1 MASPKQI
8 AANRRNA
15 ALSTGPRTPAGKAAS
30 CLNASRHGL
39 LARALL
45 VTGESKANFAAFAG
59 GVRERLAPDGELEIF
74 VVDRV
79 ISAAWRLRR
88 ALTVESALFKSGAGP
103 ARAELSGTALA
114 KIGLLSRY
122 EVTLERSLD
131 KALERL
137 DRLGRMRQS
146 ENPGDGLAQYA
157 AISAVPDENPDQ
169 LALPPPDAKEES
181 KEKAAEIGFV
191 SQNV

>member
-15 ALSTGPRTPAGKAAS
+15 ALSNGPRRPAGKAAS

-114 KIGLLSRY
+114 KIGLL
-122 EVTLERSLD
+122 
-131 KALERL
+131 
-137 DRLGRMRQS
+137 
-146 ENPGDGLAQYA
+146 
-157 AISAVPDENPDQ
+157 
-169 LALPPPDAKEES
+169 
-181 KEKAAEIGFV
+181 
-191 SQNV
+191 